1 MQVHVH
7 VMLTSY
13 DFKILVQLIV
23 VCGFLS
29 EMTHRF
35 IDHLI
40 CPGDFMFVFFLQPS
54 L

>member
-1 MQVHVH
+1 MQIHAH

-13 DFKILVQLIV
+13 NFKILVQLIG
-23 VCGFLS
+23 VCGYLS
-29 EMTHRF
+29 EMTYKF

-40 CPGDFMFVFFLQPS
+40 CPGDFMFVFFLQLS